1 MKGPLWGFILGMS
14 WGLTGMGPSRPGTEP
29 ELAVSPTPD
38 VFVSS
43 VALSSPGLEKRL
55 KKSGIR
61 KDFIEAVLTD
71 PPDLVPGRPKKIFQE
86 KAVYYMLTQFAMK
99 PSYSYA
105 TETSALD
112 ATRAFLEKNQ
122 ADLKTCETKYGV
134 PAETLTSLMW
144 VETKLG
150 ARVGNYP
157 VLDVY
162 LSLVRAADPDVIAL
176 MKEKFDQNHGA
187 EKEWTGKGQ
196 KKAHRLIEARA
207 KKFVRFAVEEIRAL
221 SKLDIDIHALKGSWA
236 GAFGL
241 GQFIPST
248 FKRLAKDGN
257 GDGKIDPY
265 SVADCA
271 CSIGSFL
278 KRAGW
283 GKKPKQQ
290 KRALYGYNQSKPYG
304 EAILNLT
311 KQLRDA
317 GGRAVAG
324 QGH

>member
-1 MKGPLWGFILGMS
+1 MARYSGPIIGTLLGLS
-14 WGLTGMGPSRPGTEP
+14 WGLTGMGPSRGPTGPEP
-29 ELAVSPTPD
+29 TLSPAIDTVS
-38 VFVSS
+38 
-43 VALSSPGLEKRL
+43 ALPLNSPGLEKRMKRAGL
-55 KKSGIR
+55 KTE
-61 KDFIEAVLTD
+61 FIADLLSED
-71 PPDLVPGRPKKIFQE
+71 PARPKKTFQE
-86 KAVYYMLTQFAMK
+86 KAVYFMLTQFAMK

-105 TETSALD
+105 TEAVALD
-112 ATRAFLEKNQ
+112 STRAFLEKNQ
-122 ADLKTCETKYGV
+122 VDLAACEAKYGV

-150 ARVGNYP
+150 TRVGNYP
-157 VLDVY
+157 IVDVY
-162 LSLVRAADPDVIAL
+162 LSLVRAADPDAIAL
-176 MKEKFDQNHGA
+176 IQEKFDRAHEQ
-187 EKEWTGKGQ
+187 EKEWQGKGR

-207 KKFVRFAVEEIRAL
+207 KKFVRFATEELRAL
-221 SKLDIDIHALKGSWA
+221 SKLEIPIHELKGSWA

-257 GDGKIDPY
+257 GDGRIDPY

-304 EAILNLT
+304 EAILNLS
-311 KQLRDA
+311 KQLGDA

-324 QGH
+324 TEAK